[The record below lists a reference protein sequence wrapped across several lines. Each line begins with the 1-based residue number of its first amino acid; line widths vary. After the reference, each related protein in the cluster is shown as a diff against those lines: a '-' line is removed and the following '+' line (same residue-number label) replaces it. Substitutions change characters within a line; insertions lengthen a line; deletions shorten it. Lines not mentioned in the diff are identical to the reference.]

1 MIYPSIISPSIL
13 RVSCGCLA
21 TTLLLIASSGCDTAA
36 SEQTLFINEFM
47 ADNET
52 VLSDENGEFKD
63 WIEIYNAG
71 EDAVSMD
78 GYFITDDLGAV
89 TQWALPA
96 TLSIDAGGYLVLFA
110 SGDTTVSDFHLPFA
124 LEKNGE
130 EIGLYVAEESAAVQ
144 VDAVSFGE
152 ANPDE
157 SAARET
163 DGSDSWI
170 KTDSP
175 TPGAA
180 N

>member
-1 MIYPSIISPSIL
+1 MYGSDVLPSFL
-13 RVSCGCLA
+13 RLSCGGLA
-21 TTLLLIASSGCDTAA
+21 LALLTLAGAGCEATPTEH
-36 SEQTLFINEFM
+36 SLFINEFM

-52 VLSDENGEFKD
+52 VISDENGGFMD
-63 WIEIYNAG
+63 WIEIYNGG
-71 EDAVSMD
+71 EDTVVMD
-78 GYFITDDLGAV
+78 GYFITDDLTAV
-89 TQWALPA
+89 TKWAIPA
-96 TLSIDAGGYLVLFA
+96 TLSIEAGGYLVLWA

-130 EIGLYVAEESAAVQ
+130 EIGLYMAEESAAVQ

-152 ANPDE
+152 AVADE

-163 DGSDSWI
+163 DGSDNWI